1 MSFVQFGG
9 CAGGSRKRLC
19 YTRLYIQQHFCKS
32 ILARLYFP
40 VLLPLSIQQLGAG
53 YFVKSL

>member
-53 YFVKSL
+53 YFMKSL